1 MYTNIYIYN
10 FIYVYSK
17 WSYFLIFSFMDIF
30 LKKKKPYQFSG
41 SMYES
46 NKRLS
51 WFHH

>member
-1 MYTNIYIYN
+1 MYIV
-10 FIYVYSK
+10 IYVYMYILS
-17 WSYFLIFSFMDIF
+17 WIFS

-51 WFHH
+51 WFHL